1 MADADQELF
10 ASFLKETCESL
21 YDLTYKV
28 EDYLSPPPCDCCG
41 QRTQQSEIVFKT
53 RFALQII
60 TGIDEED
67 AIDLVR
73 EIHYARYKK
82 FNADK
87 NTEEARKFLE
97 NNFNCG
103 GENNEP

>member
-1 MADADQELF
+1 MGDADRQLMD
-10 ASFLKETCESL
+10 SFFKETCKSL
-21 YDLTYKV
+21 YDLAYKV

-60 TGIDEED
+60 TGLDEAD

-73 EIHYARYKK
+73 EIHYAESKK
-82 FNADK
+82 IHADK

-97 NNFNCG
+97 NNFNSEG
-103 GENNEP
+103 KNES

>member
-1 MADADQELF
+1 MGDADQQLIE
-10 ASFLKETCESL
+10 SFLKETCKSL

-73 EIHYARYKK
+73 EIHYAKYKK

-87 NTEEARKFLE
+87 NTEEARKLLE
-97 NNFNCG
+97 KKFKSEDNS
-103 GENNEP
+103 NES

>member
-1 MADADQELF
+1 MGDADQELF
-10 ASFLKETCESL
+10 SFFLKETCKSL
-21 YDLTYKV
+21 YDLAYKV

-60 TGIDEED
+60 TGIDEAV

-73 EIHYARYKK
+73 ELYQA
-82 FNADK
+82 NK

-97 NNFNCG
+97 NNFNSG
-103 GENNEP
+103 GNKNEP

>member
-1 MADADQELF
+1 MGDADQELF
-10 ASFLKETCESL
+10 SSFLKETCKSL

-28 EDYLSPPPCDCCG
+28 EDYLSPPACDCCG

-73 EIHYARYKK
+73 EIHYAKYKK
-82 FNADK
+82 FSADK

-97 NNFNCG
+97 NNFNSEG
-103 GENNEP
+103 KNNES